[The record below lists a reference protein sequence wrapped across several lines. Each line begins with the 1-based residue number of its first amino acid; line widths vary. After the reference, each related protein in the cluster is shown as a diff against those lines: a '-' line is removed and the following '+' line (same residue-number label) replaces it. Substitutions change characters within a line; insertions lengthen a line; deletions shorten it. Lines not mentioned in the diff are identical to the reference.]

1 MMSAVSNLRRLYHI
15 LIASHILLLHYVFS
29 AACLGKSVCQ
39 DMWKRAVNNLVV
51 RPAGVAAAAGA
62 PPVELNVNIP
72 PLPAVFQTQPAA
84 NPKLNHLEWTSFNGN
99 FSFFVCLFVR
109 FLRAGKYILH

>member
-1 MMSAVSNLRRLYHI
+1 
-15 LIASHILLLHYVFS
+15 
-29 AACLGKSVCQ
+29 
-39 DMWKRAVNNLVV
+39 MWKRAVNNLVV

-72 PLPAVFQTQPAA
+72 PANQPLLTVFQTQPAA
-84 NPKLNHLEWTSFNGN
+84 NPKLLNHLEWTSFNGN
-99 FSFFVCLFVR
+99 FAFFVCLFVR